1 MNNAQTFVV
10 WVGEEDHLRIFSIQ
24 QGGNLGAVYSRLVD
38 GLGALEAAGLV
49 WARSPSLGFLTFCP
63 SNLGTTLRAS
73 IHLKARALTE
83 SEVRNLSES
92 EDLQVRGTQ
101 GEHTK
106 NVGGVLDISNSRRL
120 GQTEFMILKG
130 VYRALLK
137 LIKEDNLKASQR

>member
-101 GEHTK
+101 GEHTE